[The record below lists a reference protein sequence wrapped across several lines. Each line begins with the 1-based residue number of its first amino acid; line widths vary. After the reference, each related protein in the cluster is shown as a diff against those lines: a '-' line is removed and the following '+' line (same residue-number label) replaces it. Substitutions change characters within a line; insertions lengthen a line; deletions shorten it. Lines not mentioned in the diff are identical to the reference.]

1 MLSWLGVRDT
11 RNRGPTLTIIQK
23 EGRCNHP
30 IKPTYHYK
38 LYLIKLNMHDR
49 SKISIYIWGS
59 DIGRRMIY
67 NNIYHRQKKIY
78 DKKIDNNKE

>member
-1 MLSWLGVRDT
+1 MDQRLPSSDLEDGVFIQL
-11 RNRGPTLTIIQK
+11 NRRIT
-23 EGRCNHP
+23 N
-30 IKPTYHYK
+30 
-38 LYLIKLNMHDR
+38 LNINEVINMDS

-78 DKKIDNNKE
+78 DKKIDNNKELKNTHYRPIGS